1 MNELIGYSAIFARIR
16 EMEEKT
22 SAQQQLPE
30 EFSSFLS
37 RRCAT
42 RSDSATVDVVKFT
55 NYYGAHLIDQATNQ
69 AFGKQSSYIR
79 TVVHFF
85 RNTTYCCNR

>member
-1 MNELIGYSAIFARIR
+1 
-16 EMEEKT
+16 MEEKT
-22 SAQQQLPE
+22 SAQQQQQLPPE

-42 RSDSATVDVVKFT
+42 RSSDAAVDVVKFT

-69 AFGKQSSYIR
+69 AFGRQISYYIQ
-79 TVVHFF
+79 TVRQHFV
-85 RNTTYCCNR
+85 RYTYCCNR